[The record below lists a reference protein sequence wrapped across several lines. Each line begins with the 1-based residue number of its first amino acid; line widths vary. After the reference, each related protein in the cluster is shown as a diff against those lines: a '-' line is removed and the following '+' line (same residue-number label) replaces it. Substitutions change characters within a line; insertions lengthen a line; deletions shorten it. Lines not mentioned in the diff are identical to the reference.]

1 MQRFQ
6 FRLERVLEWYRK
18 RLRME
23 EGRLAACLDLVHGAE
38 RKIERLQRERSAIE
52 SHLLQ
57 RSTIPAADF
66 LNLARYRLR
75 ARQEEIELAEER
87 RRLLSSA
94 AEQRARVQRAQQR
107 VKLFEKMR
115 ERRVAEYAVEE
126 ARELES
132 VAADAY
138 LARWSQEHSTGSR
151 SVSS

>member
-6 FRLERVLEWYRK
+6 FRLDRVLEWYRK

-38 RKIERLQRERSAIE
+38 RKIALLAKPSARPSKRSLLERA
-52 SHLLQ
+52 
-57 RSTIPAADF
+57 TIPAADF

-75 ARQEEIELAEER
+75 ARQRRSRAGRRAAAPPVLGGRAARARAARATAGQAVRKDARAPLAEYT
-87 RRLLSSA
+87 A
-94 AEQRARVQRAQQR
+94 
-107 VKLFEKMR
+107 
-115 ERRVAEYAVEE
+115 EE

-138 LARWSQEHSTGSR
+138 LSRWSQER
-151 SVSS
+151 CAN